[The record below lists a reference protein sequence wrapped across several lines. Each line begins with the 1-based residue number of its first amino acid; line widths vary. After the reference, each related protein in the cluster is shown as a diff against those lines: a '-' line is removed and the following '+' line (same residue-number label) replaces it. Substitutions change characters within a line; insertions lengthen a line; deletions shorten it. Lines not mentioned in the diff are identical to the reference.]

1 MLLVD
6 ENDTVEV
13 VVRYEQ
19 RASGLVFYGEGDNP
33 EGVELHEEKFVFRRP
48 NWDDWKAINTDIVS
62 VSDGK
67 SSINLHKFIDQR
79 MKSLLKSW
87 TLKKGDGTPLPA
99 SPESIGKLKPALV
112 TYLNRRLE
120 EKLTPAENEPLAG
133 S

>member
-13 VVRYEQ
+13 VVRYYEKP
-19 RASGLVFYGEGDNP
+19 SGLDFLDNDEKACEGIQ
-33 EGVELHEEKFVFRRP
+33 EEKFVFRRP

-62 VSDGK
+62 VSDTGS
-67 SSINLHKFIDQR
+67 SSINLHKFIDHR
-79 MKSLLKSW
+79 MKTLLKSW
-87 TLKKGDGTPLPA
+87 TLKTADGTPLPIVGN
-99 SPESIGKLKPALV
+99 IGKLKPALV

-120 EKLTPAENEPLAG
+120 EKLSPAENEPLAG